1 MPKDISWGRRSR
13 RRPYDYGMQPNRT
26 RSELGKTNVLGVRTV
41 AYPVPHIVKSILR
54 VTSSG

>member
-26 RSELGKTNVLGVRTV
+26 RSELGKMNVVGCKDCGLPYT
-41 AYPVPHIVKSILR
+41 P
-54 VTSSG
+54 